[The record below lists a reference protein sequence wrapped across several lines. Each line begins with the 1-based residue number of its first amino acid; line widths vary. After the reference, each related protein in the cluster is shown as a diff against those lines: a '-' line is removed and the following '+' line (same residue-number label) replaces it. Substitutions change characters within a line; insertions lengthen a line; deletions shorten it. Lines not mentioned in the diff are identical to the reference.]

1 MSHAPQNPVDTDVPL
16 NNFSHCHAGILR
28 HLDTFGEL
36 PALLAPAQ
44 RARAVAEDIVKFFRA
59 AAFEHH
65 EEEEQDLFTAVL
77 ADARPGE
84 ERERVQ
90 AMIALGDDCAA
101 SGGEMAETL
110 QYYRR
115 AQSAAREVPDIAYT
129 PQVCLR
135 LAQYET
141 QYLSRKKAL
150 LQVAEAVQGFR
161 ILQAEGET
169 DAAAWLRE
177 AELLT
182 DQLLADDK
190 NA

>member
-44 RARAVAEDIVKFFRA
+44 RARAVAENIVKFFRA

-65 EEEEQDLFTAVL
+65 EEEEQELFTAVL

-90 AMIALGDDCAA
+90 AMIALLTREHRDIEAQWNLLEPQLKKLAKGSRRKSMARRCAA
-101 SGGEMAETL
+101 WWSST
-110 QYYRR
+110 RR
-115 AQSAAREVPDIAYT
+115 TRALKSWSFCR
-129 PQVCLR
+129 CR
-135 LAQYET
+135 
-141 QYLSRKKAL
+141 SRFW
-150 LQVAEAVQGFR
+150 VATATTWRRWGCR
-161 ILQAEGET
+161 CTCGIS
-169 DAAAWLRE
+169 R
-177 AELLT
+177 
-182 DQLLADDK
+182 
-190 NA
+190 